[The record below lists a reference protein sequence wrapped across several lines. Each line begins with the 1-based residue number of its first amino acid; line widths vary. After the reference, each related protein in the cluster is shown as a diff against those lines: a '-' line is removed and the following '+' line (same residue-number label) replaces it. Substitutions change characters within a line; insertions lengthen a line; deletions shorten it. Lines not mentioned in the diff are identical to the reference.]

1 MQTHQIQVSGAKERV
16 HEIRSELFAFPEV
29 LDVFATGRLDALV
42 VVYWG
47 RPRPGE
53 WLRALR
59 AVGYH
64 TPARGHARWPRPSRP
79 QANELLREIVVS
91 RNVEVGDDDQTTT
104 SRARVQEPGRQRDAA

>member
-29 LDVFATGRLDALV
+29 LDVFATGRPDALV

-59 AVGYH
+59 ELGYR
-64 TPARGHARWPRPSRP
+64 TPARGHARWPRPDRLH
-79 QANELLREIVVS
+79 AALRRAVVEYADVGA
-91 RNVEVGDDDQTTT
+91 RNGNQTTT
-104 SRARVQEPGRQRDAA
+104 SSASGRPPGRQRDAA